1 VSSSPNSGNTTY
13 TGPSIDLAST
23 SQGSVEQRMPV
34 GGTLDQLSIRLGS
47 DPGNGNSWTVTVMNG
62 TTASTVTCAISGSSA
77 STCNDLTHA
86 VAFAAGDLIS
96 IRIVPASNPDSAGTF
111 RWTARFTAA
120 S

>member
-1 VSSSPNSGNTTY
+1 
-13 TGPSIDLAST
+13 
-23 SQGSVEQRMPV
+23 MPI

-47 DPGNGNSWTVTVMNG
+47 DPGNGNSWTVVVMNG
-62 TTASTVTCAISGSSA
+62 TTPSTVTCLISGDSTT
-77 STCNDLTHA
+77 TCNDLTHA

-96 IRIVPASNPDSAGTF
+96 IRITPTSNPDSATTF